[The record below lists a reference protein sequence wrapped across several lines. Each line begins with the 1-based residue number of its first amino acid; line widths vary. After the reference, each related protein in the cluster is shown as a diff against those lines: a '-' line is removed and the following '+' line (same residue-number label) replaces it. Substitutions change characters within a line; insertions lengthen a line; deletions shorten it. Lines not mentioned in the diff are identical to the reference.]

1 MKKKSNLFWIGIL
14 AVVLLISVAWIGI
27 RYYQRAKQLE
37 AADWGPIATIYL
49 DGRLVDAI
57 DLSKVKETYTLTYEG
72 ASGNTNN
79 VEVAP
84 GQIRVHDATCPD
96 QICVG
101 QGWLDQAS
109 LIPIACLPNS
119 LMIYV
124 STPEDL
130 GLDTIAG

>member
-14 AVVLLISVAWIGI
+14 AAVLLISAAWIGF
-27 RYYQRAKQLE
+27 RYYQRVKQLE
-37 AADWGPIATIYL
+37 NAVTGPIAVIYL
-49 DGRLVDAI
+49 DGRMVDAI
-57 DLSKVKETYTLTYEG
+57 DLSKVKESYTLTYEG
-72 ASGNTNN
+72 SSGNTNN

>member
-14 AVVLLISVAWIGI
+14 AAVLLISAAWIGI

-37 AADWGPIATIYL
+37 NATTGPIAVIYL
-49 DGRLVDAI
+49 DGRMVDAI
-57 DLSKVKETYTLTYEG
+57 DLGKVKETYTLTYEG
-72 ASGNTNN
+72 ESGNTNN

-84 GQIRVHDATCPD
+84 GMIRVHDATCPD

-101 QGWLDQAS
+101 QGWLDHES
-109 LIPIACLPNS
+109 LLPIACLPNS

>member
-14 AVVLLISVAWIGI
+14 AAVLLISAAWIGL

-37 AADWGPIATIYL
+37 NATWGPIATVYL

-72 ASGNTNN
+72 SSGLTNH

-101 QGWLDQAS
+101 MGWLSEAS
-109 LIPIACLPNS
+109 ILPISCLPNS
-119 LMIYV
+119 LIIYV